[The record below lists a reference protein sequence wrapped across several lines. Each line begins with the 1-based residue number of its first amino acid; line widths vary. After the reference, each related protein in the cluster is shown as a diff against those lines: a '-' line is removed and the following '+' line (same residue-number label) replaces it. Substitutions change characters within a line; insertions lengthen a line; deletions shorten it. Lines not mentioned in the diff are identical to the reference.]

1 MCILLSRPH
10 IILICYD
17 GRPPPPC
24 QFLPHRSTVPPL
36 SQRKQTGPAFYTL
49 PRVPNQSLLAP
60 RIFRTG
66 GTVPSHCT
74 TRSPSP
80 VLPGFPLQ
88 LQPPRLPTPDFF
100 HSESLST
107 PISTT
112 SAFHNPDFLPQLST
126 PAPTTT
132 SPLTSTMDLQ
142 TPSPTPAAPAPK
154 TQQQTPDQSS
164 SPTSSAIHIHIPRPK
179 NDCACALR
187 RAVGITQCKAG
198 RDSRSWDTGRG
209 LGLGMREDNEEDATG
224 CWYCCV
230 CLVCSTMIAVDCL
243 SGERKVGWGGYE
255 SDC

>member
-24 QFLPHRSTVPPL
+24 QFLPHRSTVSPL

-49 PRVPNQSLLAP
+49 PRVPNQSLLA

-74 TRSPSP
+74 TRPPSS

-107 PISTT
+107 TISTT
-112 SAFHNPDFLPQLST
+112 SAVHNPDFLPQLST
-126 PAPTTT
+126 SAPTTT
-132 SPLTSTMDLQ
+132 SPPTSTMDLQ
-142 TPSPTPAAPAPK
+142 TPSPTPSRTRTQDSTADPQSVLIPDLLRHPHPHPPPQERLHLRPA
-154 TQQQTPDQSS
+154 Q
-164 SPTSSAIHIHIPRPK
+164 
-179 NDCACALR
+179 
-187 RAVGITQCKAG
+187 
-198 RDSRSWDTGRG
+198 GRG
-209 LGLGMREDNEEDATG
+209 HH
-224 CWYCCV
+224 
-230 CLVCSTMIAVDCL
+230 AVQGGPRL
-243 SGERKVGWGGYE
+243 SVVGHGARAGAWDEGG
-255 SDC
+255 